1 MFWSL
6 FSSLDRGVGICWF
19 LPPSSV
25 LASFLVESAVET
37 EMPSFIVGVAT
48 DLESTFELM
57 DEPTGFYLYLGLDLD
72 YLT

>member
-25 LASFLVESAVET
+25 LASFFVESAVDT
-37 EMPSFIVGVAT
+37 DYPSLTVGVAT
-48 DLESTFELM
+48 DLESTFELIE
-57 DEPTGFYLYLGLDLD
+57 DPTGFYLCLGLDLD
-72 YLT
+72 CLA